1 MKLAQLAVGL
11 VPAAA
16 IYFHN
21 CLHHQRNNAAGLSWT
36 PDSVF
41 ADYDKE
47 DGRLHFSVNGK
58 VSGAVLTDLNET
70 ENKYTTLNSQS
81 RSMKGLFVDD
91 YTRFCE
97 EVDKDTKSTD
107 SCPIQPGHMASFAY
121 TVEVPEVARRLSDIA
136 TIFKII
142 SPVDNGDGLVVGC
155 VEMQTSPVIDK
166 GTIYAVI
173 FSTLG
178 VSIAVFV
185 ATFGVQSFSTW
196 SRLNTGSDSESDNIN
211 NNINTSPH
219 ATMKASI
226 LAQFTGLIAY
236 WQFAFFMACL
246 NLNYAGAYQAVASGF
261 GWAALTFGKSFT
273 SDVIEAADPA
283 NGLYNFHTPGMP
295 AMATIVGLHNNQ
307 DIWPGFIVWFLVIFG
322 ATIIAMCVS
331 QFLASRTSFASLLS
345 GLAKTTIT
353 VVYSLLALPL
363 LALSFYQLQAG
374 GTLTVAKVLSG
385 LIIGVWALGALYF
398 CWSVS
403 RGRNGDLGCFT
414 GGMKPSTSSAF
425 RASIVCVELA
435 HVFLL
440 GVCIGVLQSSGVA
453 QVAFLGTLEFLM
465 FAITLI
471 VSPYVFSR
479 LSAFVA
485 LFRMIISLLS
495 IVFIRSLETSVSLKL
510 IMGIVIMVL
519 HLVVCLS
526 FLLFAGLLI
535 FRPRFRS
542 QTSPTSSSSSFNNLN
557 SKSVS
562 PAAIGDSLPSQYND
576 DLNSQSEKRAAIRE
590 SIRFPPEM
598 YERSMSGLQD
608 HLNSN
613 DNRQEVEEAPQD
625 LGLVDLEFDFEDER
639 PKHQRPVS
647 GGFERP
653 VSEVERSF
661 PGSRPASDLYER
673 RQDRRRRSSASGHRK
688 SLTIDTSS
696 SALIKSH
703 TNPSPGLP
711 HPPPLKTVADRVV
724 ASPHT
729 YYRPPRRRSEDRT
742 STATPQTPDVLILPS
757 PHVDYTQR
765 EADIYKRSSTMCED
779 YDLGSV
785 GSHDA
790 LHKSTSHL
798 ISKTRSADDV
808 TSHGKHERKLFQPKT
823 WIKPEEDP
831 LEPKGFEVV
840 GRGL

>member
-1 MKLAQLAVGL
+1 MKLAQFAVWLA
-11 VPAAA
+11 PAAA
-16 IYFHN
+16 IYFSD
-21 CLHHQRNNAAGLSWT
+21 CFHQRNNPLGLSWT

-41 ADYDKE
+41 ADYDKD
-47 DGRLHFSVNGK
+47 DGRLHFSVTGT
-58 VSGAVLTDLNET
+58 VSGAVLSDLNET

-81 RSMKGLFVDD
+81 RSMKGLFVDN
-91 YTRFCE
+91 YTRFCD
-97 EVDKDTKSTD
+97 EVSKDTKPET
-107 SCPIQPGHMASFAY
+107 CPIQPGQEASFAY
-121 TVEVPEVARRLSDIA
+121 TVEVPEVARRISDIA

-155 VEMQTSPVIDK
+155 VEIQTSPVIDK

-178 VSIAVFV
+178 VSIVVFV

-196 SRLNTGSDSESDNIN
+196 SRLNTGSDSDLDTS
-211 NNINTSPH
+211 SPH

-226 LAQFTGLIAY
+226 LAQFTGLVAY
-236 WQFAFFMACL
+236 WQFAFFVACL

-273 SDVIEAADPA
+273 SDVIESADPA

-295 AMATIVGLHNNQ
+295 AMATIVGLHDNR
-307 DIWPGFIVWFLVIFG
+307 DIWPGFIIWFLVIFG

-331 QFLASRTSFASLLS
+331 QCLAGRTSFASLLT

-385 LIIGVWALGALYF
+385 LIVGFWALGGIYF

-403 RGRNGDLGCFT
+403 QGRNGDLGCFT
-414 GGMKPSTSSAF
+414 GCMKPSTSSAF
-425 RASIVCVELA
+425 RASIVFVELA
-435 HVFLL
+435 HVYLL

-453 QVAFLGTLEFLM
+453 QVAFLGTLEFLI

-471 VSPYVFSR
+471 VAPYVFSR
-479 LSAFVA
+479 LSALVA

-495 IVFIRSLETSVSLKL
+495 IVYIRSLDTSLSLKI

-526 FLLFAGLLI
+526 FLFFAGLLI

-542 QTSPTSSSSSFNNLN
+542 QSSPVSSSSSFNIN

-562 PAAIGDSLPSQYND
+562 PVNGDTLLGQYND
-576 DLNSQSEKRAAIRE
+576 DLNSQSEKRASIRE
-590 SIRFPPEM
+590 NIRFQPEM
-598 YERSMSGLQD
+598 YERPMSGLQD
-608 HLNSN
+608 HLKGHVQDVQS
-613 DNRQEVEEAPQD
+613 PQD
-625 LGLVDLEFDFEDER
+625 LGLADMDFDFEDER
-639 PKHQRPVS
+639 PMHQRPVS
-647 GGFERP
+647 GHKRSMSGNERP
-653 VSEVERSF
+653 LSGSLT
-661 PGSRPASDLYER
+661 GSRPTSDLYER

-688 SLTIDTSS
+688 SLTIDTS
-696 SALIKSH
+696 ALVKSH
-703 TNPSPGLP
+703 TNPSPALP
-711 HPPPLKTVADRVV
+711 NPPALKTVADRVV

-742 STATPQTPDVLILPS
+742 STATPQTPEVPVLPS

-779 YDLGSV
+779 YDLGGV

-798 ISKTRSADDV
+798 ISKTRSADEV
-808 TSHGKHERKLFQPKT
+808 INKHERKLFQPKT

-840 GRGL
+840 GRGK

>member
-1 MKLAQLAVGL
+1 MKLAQVAVWLAPVAALYFSDCLRQRSDSLEGL
-11 VPAAA
+11 
-16 IYFHN
+16 
-21 CLHHQRNNAAGLSWT
+21 RWT
-36 PDSVF
+36 PDSIF
-41 ADYDKE
+41 ADYDKQ
-47 DGRLHFSVNGK
+47 DGRLHLSVTGT

-70 ENKYTTLNSQS
+70 ENKYTTLNSQA
-81 RSMKGLFVDD
+81 RSMQGLFVDD

-97 EVDKDTKSTD
+97 DVGKDTKAET
-107 SCPIQPGHMASFAY
+107 CPIQPGQEASFAY
-121 TVEVPEVARRLSDIA
+121 TVEVPEGSRRISDIE

-142 SPVDNGDGLVVGC
+142 SPVGNGDGQVVGC
-155 VEMQTSPVIDK
+155 VEIQTSPTVDR

-178 VSIAVFV
+178 VSIVVFI
-185 ATFGVQSFSTW
+185 ATFGVQSLSTW
-196 SRLNTGSDSESDNIN
+196 SSLNTGSEPDL
-211 NNINTSPH
+211 TSPH

-226 LAQFTGLIAY
+226 LAQFTGLMSY
-236 WQFAFFMACL
+236 WQFAFFVACL
-246 NLNYAGAYQAVASGF
+246 NLNYAGSYQAVASGF

-273 SDVIEAADPA
+273 SDVIESADPP
-283 NGLYNFHTPGMP
+283 NGLYNFQKPGMP
-295 AMATIVGLHNNQ
+295 AMATIIGLHDNS
-307 DIWPGFIVWFLVIFG
+307 DIWPGFIIWFLVIFG

-331 QFLASRTSFASLLS
+331 QCLAGRRSLGSLLA
-345 GLAKTTIT
+345 GLAKATIT

-374 GTLTVAKVLSG
+374 GTLTVSKVLSG
-385 LIIGVWALGALYF
+385 LIVGFWAAGGIYF

-414 GGMKPSTSSAF
+414 GCIKPSTSSSF

-435 HVFLL
+435 HVYLL

-453 QVAFLGTLEFLM
+453 QVAFLGTLEFLV

-471 VSPYVFSR
+471 VAPYIFSR
-479 LSAFVA
+479 LSALVA
-485 LFRMIISLLS
+485 LFRMTISLLS
-495 IVFIRSLETSVSLKL
+495 IVYIRSLDTSVSLKH

-526 FLLFAGLLI
+526 FLVFGALLI

-542 QTSPTSSSSSFNNLN
+542 QTIPGSSTSSFH
-557 SKSVS
+557 SKSVTPS
-562 PAAIGDSLPSQYND
+562 NGDTLLGQYND

-590 SIRFPPEM
+590 NIRFPPEM
-598 YERSMSGLQD
+598 YERSMSGLQE
-608 HLNSN
+608 HLSSQSR
-613 DNRQEVEEAPQD
+613 DLDSPQD
-625 LGLVDLEFDFEDER
+625 LGLVDLDFDFEDER

-647 GGFERP
+647 GH
-653 VSEVERSF
+653 ERSQSGSLT
-661 PGSRPASDLYER
+661 GSRPTSDLFER

-688 SLTIDTSS
+688 SLTIDTT
-696 SALIKSH
+696 SALVKSQ
-703 TNPSPGLP
+703 TNPSPGLTN
-711 HPPPLKTVADRVV
+711 PPGIKTVAERVV

-729 YYRPPRRRSEDRT
+729 YYRAPRRRSEDRV
-742 STATPQTPDVLILPS
+742 SSATPQTPEVPILPS

-779 YDLGSV
+779 YDLGSM
-785 GSHDA
+785 GSDT

-808 TSHGKHERKLFQPKT
+808 INKHERKLFQPKT

-831 LEPKGFEVV
+831 LEPKGFEVL
-840 GRGL
+840 GRGK